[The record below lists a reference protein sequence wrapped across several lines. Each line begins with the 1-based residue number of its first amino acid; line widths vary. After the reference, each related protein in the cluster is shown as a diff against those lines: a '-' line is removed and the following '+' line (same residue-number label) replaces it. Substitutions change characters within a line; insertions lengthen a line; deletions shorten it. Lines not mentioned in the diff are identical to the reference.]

1 MHDLTTLKVKKKMIY
16 ESKMI

>member
-1 MHDLTTLKVKKKMIY
+1 MILQHLKLKKMIY